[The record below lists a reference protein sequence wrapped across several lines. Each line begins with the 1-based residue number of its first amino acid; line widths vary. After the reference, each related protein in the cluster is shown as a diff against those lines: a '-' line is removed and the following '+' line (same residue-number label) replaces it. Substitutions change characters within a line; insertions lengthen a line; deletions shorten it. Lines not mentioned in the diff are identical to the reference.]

1 MEDNVAREII
11 LQNTERIICKGI
23 SVYKPRV
30 VSVAIHEIRKMVFC
44 YQNCSDLLWGKI
56 VLVVEKNF

>member
-30 VSVAIHEIRKMVFC
+30 VSVAIHEIRKMVFF
-44 YQNCSDLLWGKI
+44 YQNCSDLL
-56 VLVVEKNF
+56 